1 MHDEKLFIL
10 GGVTGTGEPITL
22 DEICFLDL
30 KTWTWSRSWS
40 FIPRYDHSV
49 AVWGGRMWVF
59 GGLGPDSAH
68 SGELWWIDM
77 RNNPAFKTGPSHG
90 SDDTPQIPHR
100 SLPSTRPS
108 YNHFSSPQLST
119 GHAANT
125 SSIQIR
131 TFPQHRPIAPGIIG
145 STRIISGPNVP
156 AQQIGAHFHAFSSGA
171 LLDFVTSASTGTL
184 RPSDCSL
191 SALELSTFQWERLAE
206 GAEIF
211 EPGYGWRYC
220 VLNEDG
226 TKAWLLGCPLD
237 AGDGPQGG
245 ALEEY
250 LSEIMTVDLRRYG
263 LLGPDTTPDTRLGI
277 GKLPASDRH
286 ASSSLSGLGA
296 DLASMFDQPPES
308 GSGADFIIT
317 AERDDDDDDEV
328 GDDDDDDD
336 DTAMPSSATPTLT
349 PSGATSANVS
359 APIHVH
365 KLILQARWPHFCRVY
380 QAQMSEFHTKKMHI
394 EEPYRTVRAFCH
406 YLYTDSIAR
415 HARFCPSLLEVAG
428 LLVMAHLY
436 DMPRLRML
444 CVHRLSRAL
453 DVASAARVWERAG
466 AAQERWLQRRAAS
479 FCMTHWGRV
488 VRTDGFRRLSRA
500 SMMELCEVIDL
511 EGRVVGGDELE
522 VIGGLDGARL
532 GVGGT
537 GRAAAA
543 AGRPRGALAVADVD
557 EMEAD
562 EDEGM
567 IDLT

>member
-1 MHDEKLFIL
+1 MVHDEKLFIL

-22 DEICFLDL
+22 DEICYLDL
-30 KTWTWSRSWS
+30 KTWIWSRSWS

-49 AVWGGRMWVF
+49 AVWGGRMWIF

-77 RNNPAFKTGPSHG
+77 RNNPAFKTAPSHG
-90 SDDTPQIPHR
+90 AEDTPQIPHR
-100 SLPSTRPS
+100 SHPATRPS
-108 YNHFSSPQLST
+108 FNHFSSPQLST

-131 TFPQHRPIAPGIIG
+131 TLPQHRPIAPGILG

-156 AQQIGAHFHAFSSGA
+156 TQQVGAHFHAFSSGA
-171 LLDFVTSASTGTL
+171 LLDFITGASTGTL

-191 SALELSTFQWERLAE
+191 SALELSTFQWEKLAE

-211 EPGYGWRYC
+211 EPGYAWRYC

-226 TKAWLLGCPLD
+226 TKAWLLGCPLET
-237 AGDGPQGG
+237 ADGLQGGG

-263 LLGPDTTPDTRLGI
+263 LLGRDMTSDTRLGI

-317 AERDDDDDDEV
+317 AERDDPEAYDDE
-328 GDDDDDDD
+328 
-336 DTAMPSSATPTLT
+336 DTSMPSSATPTVT
-349 PSGATSANVS
+349 SSGAASANVS
-359 APIHVH
+359 PPIHVH

-380 QAQMSEFHTKKMHI
+380 AAQMAEFHTQKMHL
-394 EEPYRTVRAFCH
+394 EEPYRTVRAFTH

-415 HARFCPSLLEVAG
+415 HPEFCPSLHEVAG
-428 LLVMAHLY
+428 LLVLAHLY

-444 CVHRLSRAL
+444 CVHRLSREL
-453 DVASAARVWERAG
+453 DVESAACVWERAG
-466 AAQERWLQRRAAS
+466 AAQERWLQKRAAT

-488 VRTDGFRRLSRA
+488 VRTEGFRRLSRG
-500 SMMELCEVIDL
+500 SMMELCEVIDV
-511 EGRVVGGDELE
+511 EGRVVGGEELE
-522 VIGGLDGARL
+522 VIGGLDGGKL
-532 GVGGT
+532 GVGGV
-537 GRAAAA
+537 GRN
-543 AGRPRGALAVADVD
+543 AGRHRGTMSMIDVD
-557 EMEAD
+557 EMDAD